1 MPDEFYSWFKRRKP
15 RRVTVKTELQVAPQL
30 LIEAGSATDTPLDTV
45 KPKRPGDFA
54 PTPSLLEDETDGK
67 S

>member
-1 MPDEFYSWFKRRKP
+1 
-15 RRVTVKTELQVAPQL
+15 VKTELEVVPQL

-45 KPKRPGDFA
+45 KPKRPGDIA

>member
-1 MPDEFYSWFKRRKP
+1 
-15 RRVTVKTELQVAPQL
+15 VTVKTELQVVPQL